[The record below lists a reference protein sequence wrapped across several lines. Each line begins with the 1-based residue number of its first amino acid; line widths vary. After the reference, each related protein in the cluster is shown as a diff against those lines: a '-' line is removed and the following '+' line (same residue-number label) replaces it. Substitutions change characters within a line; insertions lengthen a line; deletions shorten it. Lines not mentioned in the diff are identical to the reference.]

1 MPNVGEKV
9 LETLT
14 NNKLLAVLVA
24 FALGVGATALTQSA
38 ETRVRVETA
47 LKAQDSSKAASDS
60 QRRDIEELAKALI
73 RLEERQK
80 QDAISIAEIQKDVK
94 ELLRRA
100 R

>member
-9 LETLT
+9 LDTLT
-14 NNKLLAVLVA
+14 NNKMLAVIVA
-24 FALGVGATALTQSA
+24 FALGLGATALTQSA
-38 ETRVRVETA
+38 ETRVRVENA
-47 LKAQDSSKAASDS
+47 LKAQESSKATAET
-60 QRRDIEELAKALI
+60 QRKDIEELAKSLA

-80 QDAISIAEIQKDVK
+80 QDAAAIAEIQKDVK